1 MLYPLAGRETLAALT
16 TVGGFFSGAV
26 GLARAAARRTLG
38 PLAIPMLVGG
48 GLMWLGRNLGD
59 AFVDIREDELR
70 IKLGVLFDESIPIND
85 VAKVRRVEWKLL
97 GGLGV
102 RSNLTNMVA
111 VVTRAGPVA
120 ELATWRPI
128 RLPVVPRVVYVRA
141 QRVVV
146 SPEDLDGFIAE
157 LSERLQT

>member
-1 MLYPLAGRETLAALT
+1 MRYPLADKDTLAALT
-16 TVGGFFSGAV
+16 TAGGMVAGAV
-26 GLARAAARRTLG
+26 GLARATARRALG

-48 GLMWLGRNLGD
+48 GLMWLGRNLGE
-59 AFVDIREDELR
+59 AYVDLGENEVH
-70 IKLGVLFDESIPIND
+70 IKLGLLFDESIPLHD

-111 VVTRAGPVA
+111 VVTRPGPVA

-128 RLPVVPRVVYVRA
+128 RLPVIPRILHVRA
-141 QRVVV
+141 QRVIV

-157 LSERLQT
+157 LTDRLIP

>member
-16 TVGGFFSGAV
+16 TAGGIFSGAV
-26 GLARAAARRTLG
+26 GLARAAARRALG

-48 GLMWLGRNLGD
+48 GLMWLGHNLGE
-59 AFVDIREDELR
+59 AFVDLGEDELR
-70 IKLGVLFDESIPIND
+70 IKLGILFDESIPLRD
-85 VAKVRRVEWKLL
+85 VAKVRRAEWKLL

-102 RSNLTNMVA
+102 RSNLTDMVA
-111 VVTRAGPVA
+111 VVTSAGPVA

-141 QRVVV
+141 QRIVV

-157 LSERLQT
+157 LTERLKV